1 MVIAAHE
8 VRPIPTMGIADFGK
22 MSLALF
28 ASCVIVSIAPLWLPA
43 VETPASLNER
53 VVHCSGLTGTDRG
66 TGILLSQQYALALE
80 ILGLPKDTPAKTML
94 NIVAN
99 RLSHAKR
106 AGLGPAEE
114 AAYVLGV
121 DCGALSQDQLK
132 KRLMLIDAVMVL
144 HMAGDSTYRYGCA
157 ELAVPTSF
165 LLLSPGKPG

>member
-1 MVIAAHE
+1 
-8 VRPIPTMGIADFGK
+8 
-22 MSLALF
+22 MSLAMF
-28 ASCVIVSIAPLWLPA
+28 VSCAIVGLAPVSLPTAPLPICLDDRLA
-43 VETPASLNER
+43 
-53 VVHCSGLTGTDRG
+53 HCPGLSVTGKSGELFLKRQYP
-66 TGILLSQQYALALE
+66 LLLE

-132 KRLMLIDAVMVL
+132 KRLMLIDTVMVL
-144 HMAGDSTYRYGCA
+144 HMAGDSTCRYGCA